1 MRVDHAQHFPRAF
14 GKSAGRKKGGEMRT
28 VRKLVYVFLPIAL
41 LAPVALF
48 AQATVSGR
56 VLGASGEPL
65 PSASVFIQG
74 YGIGATTDADGSYSF
89 QVPSARAQGQTVTLT
104 VRRIGYTSQN
114 AQITLTNGSTITQNF
129 TLGLNPFQ
137 LGEVVVTGAG
147 TTSTAEKLGNVRNSV
162 DSSLIR
168 KSNENNV
175 VNALAAKAPNVV
187 VSSQSGEPGASSYI
201 QIRGNRTIQSTG
213 QPLFVVDGVPIDNTT
228 FSTTANTGGT
238 VTTNRAS
245 DINPNDI
252 ESVEILKGSAAAA
265 IYGAAAGQGV
275 VMITTK
281 SGHSGATKYSLQSNY
296 SVDHV
301 THEVPLQ
308 TTFGQGSG
316 GNAPTCAARG
326 CRLASTSWGPTLA
339 AGTTV
344 YDHFGELFR
353 NGTTADNTL
362 TASGGN
368 DRTLFYISGTT
379 TNQRGIIKGPS
390 NEYDRTSVRL
400 KASHRITD
408 RFNVGGSVSYV
419 DTRGKFI
426 QKGSN
431 ISGLLLGALR
441 TPPEF
446 NNNNWLDTISA
457 SPLLAL
463 HRSYRYPRPTA
474 TSESNPVGRG
484 YDNPF
489 FVLNR
494 DVADGAV
501 GRTFGNLNAEY
512 SPNDWFTLRETLGAD
527 YFADERLEALPLTS
541 STFPQGQVNR
551 LDLINL
557 IIDHNL
563 IATATKTFTPNLG
576 GSLTLGNN
584 LQSRHYKQLSD
595 QGSVLI
601 APSPFQ
607 LNNTIPANLQNTEF
621 ESLIHTQSYFAQATL
636 DLFNQLYLTGG
647 VRNDGSSTFGASQ
660 KRHWFPKAS
669 AAWTFTNV
677 TGDFRGAFPTGKLR
691 IAYGQTGQIPPVYST
706 IGGLTT
712 GSFVDGWVSDGLS
725 TSQNG
730 LGGLTTSTLKA
741 QPNLGPEIS
750 KELEGGIDLALWRNY
765 ADIGI
770 TLYNSKTDGVILLTP
785 LAPST
790 GFTQQASNAARI
802 RNTGTEL
809 TLNLR
814 PIQNP
819 VFGWDIGLQWGKN
832 NNKVL
837 DLAGSEYI
845 DVAAGSFEGASGAAW
860 KGSRVGVL
868 RGFDFARCGLGLVID
883 AVDIDAGCGAG
894 AKKGALYIDASGF
907 PIVDPT
913 NRIISDPQPKWT
925 GSVRSAIQLWKN
937 LTFSGLLDIRRG
949 GQIWNGTK
957 GALYFFGKAKDTE
970 LRNATVTFGTNYM
983 PAHPGASGAVAG
995 PGAGTAVLLNQGWY
1009 QGDGGGFGQ
1018 VSAQFIEDGGFAK
1031 LRELSLSYNLKTA
1044 WLNRSFGFESVDLR
1058 VAGRNLHTWTKYTG
1072 IDPET
1077 NLAGAEVLVRG
1088 IDYFNNPQTRS
1099 VVFSIGLNR

>member
-1 MRVDHAQHFPRAF
+1 
-14 GKSAGRKKGGEMRT
+14 MRT
-28 VRKLVYVFLPIAL
+28 VRKLIYAL
-41 LAPVALF
+41 LPSLLLVPAALW
-48 AQATVSGR
+48 AQGATVSGR
-56 VLGASGEPL
+56 VVGSGGEPL
-65 PSASVFIQG
+65 PSVSVFIQG
-74 YGIGATTDADGSYSF
+74 LGVGSTTDSDGRYSF
-89 QVPSARAQGQTVTLT
+89 SIPSARVQGQAVTLT
-104 VRRIGYTSQN
+104 ARRIGYTSQN
-114 AQITLTNGSTITQNF
+114 APITLTAGNITRDF
-129 TLGLNPFQ
+129 ALGPNPFQ

-147 TTSTAEKLGNVRNSV
+147 TTTTVEKLGNVRNTV
-162 DSSLIR
+162 DSTLIR
-168 KSNENNV
+168 KSNEVNV

-187 VSSQSGEPGASSYI
+187 VSAQSGEPGASSYI

-213 QPLFVVDGVPIDNTT
+213 QPLFVVDGVPVDNTT
-228 FSTTANTGGT
+228 YSTTANTGGT
-238 VTTNRAS
+238 VTTNRAA
-245 DINPNDI
+245 DVNPNDI
-252 ESVEILKGSAAAA
+252 ESIEILKGSAAAA

-281 SGHSGATKYSLQSNY
+281 SGQSGATRYSLQSNF
-296 SVDHV
+296 STDHV
-301 THEVPLQ
+301 THAVPLQ

-316 GNAPTCAARG
+316 GNPVTCAARG
-326 CRLASTSWGPTLA
+326 CRLGSTSWGPRLA
-339 AGTTV
+339 AGTPIF
-344 YDHFGELFR
+344 DHFGELFR
-353 NGTTADNTL
+353 TGKAWDNTL

-368 DRTLFYISGTT
+368 DRTLFYISGTRT
-379 TNQRGIIKGPS
+379 SQEGIITGPS

-400 KASHRITD
+400 KASHRLTD

-419 DTRGKFI
+419 DSRGKFI

-446 NNNNWLDTISA
+446 DNRNWLDTITVGGA
-457 SPLLAL
+457 AL

-501 GRTFGNLNAEY
+501 GRTFGNLNADY
-512 SPNDWFTLRETLGAD
+512 SPNDWFTIRETLGAD
-527 YFADERLEALPLTS
+527 YYADERLEALALTS

-551 LDLINL
+551 LDLVNL

-563 IATATKTFTPNLG
+563 VATATKTFSPNFG

-584 LQSRHYKQLSD
+584 LNSKHYKQLFG

-601 APSPFQ
+601 APTPYQ
-607 LNNTIPANLQNTEF
+607 LDNTIPANLQSDEF
-621 ESLIHTQSYFAQATL
+621 ESLIHTQSYFGQATL
-636 DLFNQLYLTGG
+636 DLFNQLFLTAGI
-647 VRNDGSSTFGASQ
+647 RNDGSSTFGESQ

-669 AAWTFTNV
+669 AAWTFTNML
-677 TGDFRGAFPTGKLR
+677 GDVRGLIPTGKLR
-691 IAYGQTGQIPPVYST
+691 IAYGETGQIPPVYST
-706 IGGLTT
+706 IGGLVT
-712 GSFVDGWVSDGLS
+712 GAFVDGWVSDGLS
-725 TSQNG
+725 TSQAG
-730 LGGLTTSTLKA
+730 LGGLSTSTLRA

-750 KELEGGIDLALWRNY
+750 KELEGGIDIALWRNY
-765 ADIGI
+765 ADLGL
-770 TLYNSKTDGVILLTP
+770 TFYNSKTEGVILLTP

-802 RNTGTEL
+802 RNSGTEI

-814 PIQNP
+814 PIQSP
-819 VFGWDIGLQWGKN
+819 VFGWDIGLQWGRN

-837 DLAGSEYI
+837 DLAGSDYI

-868 RGFDFARCGLGLVID
+868 RGFDFARCGRGLVID
-883 AVDIDAGCGAG
+883 GVDIDASCGPG
-894 AKKGALYIDASGF
+894 YTPGALYIAAGGF

-925 GSVRSAIQLWKN
+925 GSVRSSIQLWKN

-970 LRNATVTFGTNYM
+970 FRDVTATFGTNYM

-995 PGAGTAVLLNQGWY
+995 PGKGTPVSIDQDWY
-1009 QGDGGGFGQ
+1009 QADGGGFGQ
-1018 VSAQFIEDGGFAK
+1018 VSAQFIEDAGFAK
-1031 LRELSLSYNLKTA
+1031 LRELSLSYNLKA
-1044 WLNRSFGFESVDLR
+1044 PWINRAFGFESVDLR
-1058 VAGRNLHTWTKYTG
+1058 IAGRNLKTWTQYTG

>member
-1 MRVDHAQHFPRAF
+1 
-14 GKSAGRKKGGEMRT
+14 MRT
-28 VRKLVYVFLPIAL
+28 VRKFAYAFLSTILLVPAV
-41 LAPVALF
+41 LF
-48 AQATVSGR
+48 AQGAVISGR
-56 VLGASGEPL
+56 VVGASGEPL

-74 YGIGATTDADGSYSF
+74 YGVGSTTDADGRYTI
-89 QVPSARAQGQTVTLT
+89 QVPSARVQGQTVTLT
-104 VRRIGYTSQN
+104 ARRIGYTSQN
-114 AQITLTNGSTITQNF
+114 ASVPLTAGNISRDFN
-129 TLGLNPFQ
+129 LALNPFQ

-147 TTSTAEKLGNVRNSV
+147 TTTTVEKLGNVRNTV
-162 DSSLIR
+162 DSMLIR
-168 KSNENNV
+168 KSNETNV

-187 VSSQSGEPGASSYI
+187 VSSQSGDPGSSSYI

-213 QPLFVVDGVPIDNTT
+213 QPLFVVDGVVIDNTT
-228 FSTTANTGGT
+228 LATTSGLSGT
-238 VTTNRAS
+238 VATNRAS

-281 SGHSGATKYSLQSNY
+281 SGHSGATKYSFTGNY
-296 SVDHV
+296 STDHV
-301 THEVPLQ
+301 THPVPLQ
-308 TTFGQGSG
+308 TTYGQGSKG
-316 GNAPTCAARG
+316 VGVTCLARG
-326 CRLASTSWGPTLA
+326 CKLGSRSWGPQLA
-339 AGTTV
+339 AGTPV

-353 NGTTADNTL
+353 NGFTADNTL

-368 DRTLFYISGTT
+368 DRTLFYVSGTR
-379 TNQRGIIKGPS
+379 TNQTGIFKGPS
-390 NEYDRTSVRL
+390 SFYDKTSFRL
-400 KASHRITD
+400 KASHRLTD

-419 DTRGKFI
+419 DDRGAFI

-431 ISGLLLGALR
+431 TSGLLLGALR

-446 NNNNWLDTISA
+446 NNQNWLDTVTSDFI
-457 SPLLAL
+457 L
-463 HRSYRYPRPTA
+463 HRSYRYPRPTI
-474 TSESNPVGRG
+474 TSESDPKSRG

-494 DVADGAV
+494 DVATGQV
-501 GRTFGNLNAEY
+501 GRTFGNVNADY
-512 SPNDWFTLRETLGAD
+512 SPNDWFTIRETLGAD
-527 YFADERLEALPLTS
+527 YYGDERLEALPLTS
-541 STFPQGQVNR
+541 STFPQGRVSR
-551 LDLINL
+551 LDLVNL

-563 IATATKTFTPNLG
+563 VATATRTFSPNLG

-584 LQSRHYKQLSD
+584 IQSRHYKQLFE

-607 LNNTIPANLQNTEF
+607 LDNTIPANTSSDEF
-621 ESLIHTQSYFAQATL
+621 ESLIHTQAYFGQATL
-636 DLFNQLYLTGG
+636 DLFNQLFLTGG
-647 VRNDGSSTFGASQ
+647 IRNDGSSTFGASQ

-669 AAWTFTNV
+669 AAWNFTQA
-677 TGDFRGAFPTGKLR
+677 TGDVHGMIPTGKLR
-691 IAYGQTGQIPPVYST
+691 LAYGQTGQIPPVYST

-712 GSFVDGWVSDGLS
+712 GAFIDGWVGDGLS

-730 LGGLTTSTLKA
+730 LGGLTTSSTKA

-750 KELEGGIDLALWRNY
+750 KELEGGVDLAFFRNY
-765 ADIGI
+765 ADLGI
-770 TLYNSKTDGVILLTP
+770 TVYNSKTEGVILLTP

-790 GFTQQASNAARI
+790 GYTQQASNAARI
-802 RNTGTEL
+802 QNKGTEI

-814 PIQNP
+814 PITNQTLA
-819 VFGWDIGLQWGKN
+819 WDIGLQYGKN

-837 DLAGSEYI
+837 DLAGSDYI
-845 DVAAGSFEGASGAAW
+845 DVSNGSFENATGSAW

-868 RGFDFARCGLGLVID
+868 RGFDFARCGRGLLID
-883 AVDIDAGCGAG
+883 GVDIDAGCGAG
-894 AKKGALYIDASGF
+894 AANGALYIGAGGF
-907 PIVDPT
+907 PVADPT
-913 NRIISDPQPKWT
+913 SRIISDPQPNWT
-925 GSVRSAIQLWKN
+925 GSLRSSVQLWRN

-957 GALYFFGKAKDTE
+957 GALYTFGKAAETAN
-970 LRNATVTFGTNYM
+970 RNTTVTFGKDYM
-983 PAHPGASGAVAG
+983 PAHPGASGVVAG
-995 PGAGTAVLLNQGWY
+995 PGANKPVLLGESWY
-1009 QGDGGGFGQ
+1009 TADGGGFG
-1018 VSAQFIEDGGFAK
+1018 VVAAQFIEDGSFAK
-1031 LRELSLSYNLKTA
+1031 LRELSMSYNLKTD

-1058 VAGRNLHTWTKYTG
+1058 IAGRNLHTWTKYDG

>member
-1 MRVDHAQHFPRAF
+1 
-14 GKSAGRKKGGEMRT
+14 MRT
-28 VRKLVYVFLPIAL
+28 VRKLVYAL
-41 LAPVALF
+41 LPTLLLVPAALR
-48 AQATVSGR
+48 AQGAVVSGR

-65 PSASVFIQG
+65 PAATVYIQG
-74 YGIGATTDADGSYSF
+74 YGTGATTDADGRYSF
-89 QVPSARAQGQTVTLT
+89 PVPSARVQGQTATLT
-104 VRRIGYTSQN
+104 ARRIGYTSQN
-114 AQITLTNGSTITQNF
+114 AQITLRTGNIARDF
-129 TLGLNPFQ
+129 TLALNPFQ

-147 TTSTAEKLGNVRNSV
+147 TTSSVEKLGNVRNSV
-162 DSSLIR
+162 DSTLIR
-168 KSNENNV
+168 KSNETNI

-213 QPLFVVDGVPIDNTT
+213 QPLFVVDGVPVDNTT
-228 FSTTANTGGT
+228 YSTTANTGGT
-238 VTTNRAS
+238 VAPNRAA
-245 DINPNDI
+245 DVNPNDI

-281 SGHSGATKYSLQSNY
+281 SGHAGATKYSLQSNY

-301 THEVPLQ
+301 THAVPLQ
-308 TTFGQGSG
+308 TTYGQGFG
-316 GNAPTCAARG
+316 EVGVTCLARG
-326 CRLASTSWGPTLA
+326 CRLRSTSWGPKLA
-339 AGTTV
+339 AGTPI

-368 DRTLFYISGTT
+368 DRTLFYISGTRT
-379 TNQRGIIKGPS
+379 SQRGIIEGPS
-390 NEYDRTSVRL
+390 NHYDRTSVRL

-419 DTRGKFI
+419 DSRGAFI

-446 NNNNWLDTISA
+446 NNKNWLDTITA
-457 SPLLAL
+457 GGAAL

-494 DVADGAV
+494 DVANGAV
-501 GRTFGNLNAEY
+501 GRTFGNLNADY
-512 SPNDWFTLRETLGAD
+512 SPNDWFTIRETLGAD
-527 YFADERLEALPLTS
+527 YYADERLEALPLTS

-557 IIDHNL
+557 IVDHNL
-563 IATATKTFTPNLG
+563 IATATRTFSPNLG

-584 LQSRHYKQLSD
+584 LQSRHYKQLFD

-601 APSPFQ
+601 APTPYQ
-607 LNNTIPANLQNTEF
+607 LDNTIPANLQSDEF
-621 ESLIHTQSYFAQATL
+621 ESLVHTQSYFGQATL
-636 DLFNQLYLTGG
+636 DLFSQLFLTAGM
-647 VRNDGSSTFGASQ
+647 RNDGSSTFGASQ

-669 AAWTFTNV
+669 AAWNFTQV
-677 TGDFRGAFPTGKLR
+677 TGDVRGLFPTGKLR
-691 IAYGQTGQIPPVYST
+691 LAYGETGQIPPVYST
-706 IGGLTT
+706 IGGLVT
-712 GSFVDGWVSDGLS
+712 GAFIDGWVSDGLS

-730 LGGLTTSTLKA
+730 IGGLTTSSLKP

-750 KELEGGIDLALWRNY
+750 KELEGGIDLALWRNI
-765 ADIGI
+765 ADLGI
-770 TLYNSKTDGVILLTP
+770 TLYNSKTEGVILLTP

-802 RNTGTEL
+802 RNTGTEI

-819 VFGWDIGLQWGKN
+819 VFGWDVGLQWGKN

-845 DVAAGSFEGASGAAW
+845 DVANGSFEGASGAAW

-868 RGFDFARCGLGLVID
+868 RGFDFARCGRGLVID
-883 AVDIDAGCGAG
+883 GVDIDASCGAG
-894 AKKGALYIDASGF
+894 AATGALYLDASGF
-907 PIVDPT
+907 PLTDPT

-925 GSVRSAIQLWKN
+925 GSVRSSIQLWKN
-937 LTFSGLLDIRRG
+937 LTFSGLVDIRRG

-957 GALYFFGKAKDTE
+957 GALTYFGKAKVTE
-970 LRNATVTFGTNYM
+970 NRYTTVTFGKDYM
-983 PAHPGASGAVAG
+983 PARPGASGVVAG
-995 PGAGTAVLLNQGWY
+995 PGKDVPVFLDEGWY
-1009 QGDGGGFGQ
+1009 TDLGSGFGQ
-1018 VSAQFIEDGGFAK
+1018 VSAQFIEDGSFAK
-1031 LRELSLSYNLKTA
+1031 LRELSLSYNLRTA
-1044 WLNRSFGFESVDLR
+1044 WLNRGLGFESVDLR

>member
-1 MRVDHAQHFPRAF
+1 
-14 GKSAGRKKGGEMRT
+14 MRT
-28 VRKLVYVFLPIAL
+28 VRKLGYALLPTLFVIPAAL
-41 LAPVALF
+41 LAQGAVL
-48 AQATVSGR
+48 SGR
-56 VLGASGEPL
+56 VVGQAGEPL
-65 PSASVFIQG
+65 ASATVFIQG
-74 YGIGATTDADGSYSF
+74 MGAGATTDADGRYSF
-89 QVPSARAQGQTVTLT
+89 PVPSGRVQGQTVTVT
-104 VRRIGYTSQN
+104 ARRIGYTSQS
-114 AQITLTNGSTITQNF
+114 AAITLTAGNISHDF
-129 TLGLNPFQ
+129 TLTLNPFQ

-147 TTSTAEKLGNVRNSV
+147 TTSSAEKLGNVRNSV
-162 DSSLIR
+162 DSTLIR
-168 KSNENNV
+168 KSNETNV
-175 VNALAAKAPNVV
+175 VNALAAKAPNVI

-213 QPLFVVDGVPIDNTT
+213 QPLFVVDGVPVDNTT

-238 VTTNRAS
+238 VTANRAS

-281 SGHSGATKYSLQSNY
+281 SGHSGATKYSLTSNY

-301 THEVPLQ
+301 SHPVPLQ
-308 TTFGQGSG
+308 TDYGQGSG
-316 GNAPTCAARG
+316 GNPVNCAARG
-326 CRLASTSWGPTLA
+326 CRLGSTSWGPKLA
-339 AGTTV
+339 AGTPI

-353 NGTTADNTL
+353 NGFTADNTL

-368 DRTLFYISGTT
+368 DRTLFYISGTR
-379 TNQRGIIKGPS
+379 TNQSGIIKGPS
-390 NEYDRTSVRL
+390 DFYDRTSVRL
-400 KASHRITD
+400 KASHRLTE

-419 DTRGKFI
+419 DDRGEFI

-446 NNNNWLDTISA
+446 NNKNWLDTLSTG
-457 SPLLAL
+457 PLLAL

-474 TSESNPVGRG
+474 TSESNPVSRG

-494 DVADGAV
+494 DVANGAV
-501 GRTFGNLNAEY
+501 GRTFGNLNADY
-512 SPNDWFTLRETLGAD
+512 SPSDWFTVREVLGTD
-527 YFADERLEALPLTS
+527 YYADERLEALPLTS
-541 STFPQGQVNR
+541 SSFAQGQVNR
-551 LDLINL
+551 LNLINL

-563 IATATKTFTPNLG
+563 TATASRTFNPNLG
-576 GSLTLGNN
+576 GSFTLGNN
-584 LQSRHYKQLSD
+584 LQSRHYKQLFA

-601 APSPFQ
+601 APQPYQ
-607 LNNTIPANLQNTEF
+607 LDNTIPANLQTDEF
-621 ESLIHTQSYFAQATL
+621 ESLIHTQSYFGQATL
-636 DLFNQLYLTGG
+636 DLFNQLFLTGG
-647 VRNDGSSTFGASQ
+647 LRNDGSSTFGASQ

-669 AAWTFTNV
+669 AAWTFSNLI
-677 TGDFRGAFPTGKLR
+677 GDTRGMIPVGKLR

-712 GSFVDGWVSDGLS
+712 GAFVDGWVSDGLS
-725 TSQNG
+725 TSQSG
-730 LGGLTTSTLKA
+730 IGGLTTSTLKA

-750 KELEGGIDLALWRNY
+750 KELEGGADLALWRNY

-770 TLYNSKTDGVILLTP
+770 TFYNSKTEGVILLTP
-785 LAPST
+785 LPPST

-814 PIQNP
+814 PVQNP
-819 VFGWDIGLQWGKN
+819 SFGWDVGLQWGKN

-845 DVAAGSFEGASGAAW
+845 DVAGGSFTGASGAAW

-868 RGFDFARCGLGLVID
+868 RGQDFARCGRGLVID
-883 AVDIDAGCGAG
+883 GVDIDAGCGAS
-894 AKKGALYIDASGF
+894 AAKGALYIGVDGF
-907 PIVDPT
+907 PVVDPT
-913 NRIISDPQPKWT
+913 QRIISDPQPKWT
-925 GSVRSAIQLWKN
+925 GSVRSSIQLWRN

-957 GALYFFGKAKDTE
+957 GALYFFGKAKDTDF
-970 LRNATVTFGTNYM
+970 RNVTATFGTNYM
-983 PAHPGASGAVAG
+983 PAHPGASGVVAG
-995 PGAGTAVLLNQGWY
+995 PGAGTPVVIDQGWY
-1009 QGDGGGFGQ
+1009 QGDGGGFGE
-1018 VSAQFIEDGGFAK
+1018 VSAQFIEDASFAK
-1031 LRELSLSYNLKTA
+1031 LRELSLSYNWKTPF
-1044 WLNRSFGFESVDLR
+1044 LNRSFGFESVDLR

>member
-1 MRVDHAQHFPRAF
+1 
-14 GKSAGRKKGGEMRT
+14 MRT
-28 VRKLVYVFLPIAL
+28 VRKFVSAILPTILLVPAV
-41 LAPVALF
+41 LF
-48 AQATVSGR
+48 AQGAVISGR
-56 VLGASGEPL
+56 VVGASGEPL

-74 YGIGATTDADGSYSF
+74 YGVGSTTDADGRYTI
-89 QVPSARAQGQTVTLT
+89 QVPSARVNGQTVTLT
-104 VRRIGYTSQN
+104 ARRIGYTGQN
-114 AQITLTNGSTITQNF
+114 AQVLLTAGNITRDFNLA
-129 TLGLNPFQ
+129 LNPFQ

-147 TTSTAEKLGNVRNSV
+147 TTSSAEKLGNVRNSV
-162 DSSLIR
+162 DSTLIR
-168 KSNENNV
+168 KSNETNI

-213 QPLFVVDGVPIDNTT
+213 QPLFVVDGVPIDNDTY
-228 FSTTANTGGT
+228 STTANTGGT
-238 VTTNRAS
+238 VTTNRSS
-245 DINPNDI
+245 DVNPNDI

-265 IYGAAAGQGV
+265 IYGSAAGQGV

-281 SGHSGATKYSLQSNY
+281 SGHAGATRYSFQGNY
-296 SVDHV
+296 STDKV
-301 THEVPLQ
+301 THAVPLQ
-308 TTFGQGSG
+308 TTYGQGFG
-316 GNAPTCAARG
+316 GAGVTCVARG
-326 CRLASTSWGPTLA
+326 CRVGSTSWGPKLA
-339 AGTTV
+339 AGTPI

-353 NGTTADNTL
+353 TGLTADNTL

-368 DRTLFYISGTT
+368 DRTLFYVSGTR
-379 TNQRGIIKGPS
+379 TNQRGIVKGPS
-390 NEYDRTSVRL
+390 SFYDRTSVRL
-400 KASHRITD
+400 KASHRLTD

-419 DTRGKFI
+419 DDRGAFI

-431 ISGLLLGALR
+431 LSGLLLGALR

-446 NNNNWLDTISA
+446 NNQNWLDTVVTGGA
-457 SPLLAL
+457 AL

-494 DVADGAV
+494 DVATGAV
-501 GRTFGNLNAEY
+501 GRTFGNINADY
-512 SPNDWFTLRETLGAD
+512 SPNDWFTIRETLGSD
-527 YFADERLEALPLTS
+527 YYADERLEALPLTS
-541 STFPQGQVNR
+541 SGFPKGRVNR
-551 LDLINL
+551 LDLVNL

-563 IATATKTFTPNLG
+563 VATATKTFSPNLG

-584 LQSRHYKQLSD
+584 LNSKHYKRLAE

-601 APSPFQ
+601 APAPFQ
-607 LNNTIPANLQNTEF
+607 LNNTIPANTTSNEF
-621 ESLIHTQSYFAQATL
+621 ESLIHTQAYFGQATL
-636 DLFNQLYLTGG
+636 DVFNQVFLTAGL
-647 VRNDGSSTFGASQ
+647 RNDGSSTFGASQ

-669 AAWTFTNV
+669 FAWNFTQA
-677 TGDFRGAFPTGKLR
+677 TGDFRGMFPTGKLR
-691 IAYGQTGQIPPVYST
+691 LAYGQTGQIPPVYST

-712 GSFVDGWVSDGLS
+712 GAFVDGWVGDGLS

-730 LGGLTTSTLKA
+730 LGGLTTNTIKP

-750 KELEGGIDLALWRNY
+750 KELEGGIDLAFFRNY
-765 ADIGI
+765 ADLGL
-770 TLYNSKTDGVILLTP
+770 TFYNSKTEGVILLTP

-802 RNTGTEL
+802 QNTGTEI

-814 PIQNP
+814 PITNP
-819 VFGWDIGLQWGKN
+819 LVAWDIGLQFGKN

-837 DLAGSEYI
+837 DLAGSDYI
-845 DVAAGSFEGASGAAW
+845 DVGSGSFEGASGAAW

-868 RGFDFARCGLGLVID
+868 RGFDFARCGRGLVID
-883 AVDIDAGCGAG
+883 GVNIDQACGAG
-894 AKKGALYIDASGF
+894 AAKGALYLGTDGF
-907 PIVDPT
+907 PITDPT

-925 GSVRSAIQLWKN
+925 GSLRSSIQLWRN
-937 LTFSGLLDIRRG
+937 LTFSGLLDVRRG

-957 GALYFFGKAKDTE
+957 GALTFFGKSKVTE
-970 LRNATVTFGTNYM
+970 NRYTTVTFGKDYM
-983 PAHPGASGAVAG
+983 PAHPGASGVVAG
-995 PGAGTAVLLNQGWY
+995 PGANVPVLLDEGWY
-1009 QGDGGGFGQ
+1009 TDLGSGFGQ
-1018 VSAQFIEDGGFAK
+1018 VSAQFIEDGSYAK
-1031 LRELSLSYNLKTA
+1031 LRELSLSYNLKTD
-1044 WLNRSFGFESVDLR
+1044 WLAKGLGFESVDLR

-1099 VVFSIGLNR
+1099 LVFSIGLNR

>member
-1 MRVDHAQHFPRAF
+1 
-14 GKSAGRKKGGEMRT
+14 MRT
-28 VRKLVYVFLPIAL
+28 VRKFLYAFLPTIL
-41 LAPVALF
+41 LAPAVLF
-48 AQATVSGR
+48 AQGATISGR
-56 VLGASGEPL
+56 VVGPAGEPL
-65 PSASVFIQG
+65 PSVSVYIQG
-74 YGIGATTDADGSYSF
+74 YGAGSTTDADGRYSF
-89 QVPSARAQGQTVTLT
+89 SVPSARLQGQAVTLT
-104 VRRIGYTSQN
+104 ARRIGYTSQSV
-114 AQITLTNGSTITQNF
+114 QIPLAAGSVTRDF
-129 TLGLNPFQ
+129 SLALNPFQ

-147 TTSTAEKLGNVRNSV
+147 TTTQVEKLGNVRNSV

-168 KSNENNV
+168 KSNETNV

-238 VTTNRAS
+238 VSTNRAS

-281 SGHSGATKYSLQSNY
+281 SGHSGGTKYSYQGNFTQ
-296 SVDHV
+296 DHV
-301 THEVPLQ
+301 THAVPLQ
-308 TTFGQGSG
+308 TTYGQGSG
-316 GNAPTCAARG
+316 GVASVCAARG
-326 CRLASTSWGPTLA
+326 CRLGSGSWGPQLA
-339 AGTTV
+339 AGTPV

-353 NGTTADNTL
+353 DGNTADNTL

-368 DRTLFYISGTT
+368 DRTLFYASATR
-379 TNQRGIIKGPS
+379 TNQLGIIKGPS
-390 NEYDRTSVRL
+390 SFYDKTSVRL
-400 KASHRITD
+400 KASHRLTD

-419 DTRGKFI
+419 DDRGAFI

-446 NNNNWLDTISA
+446 NNEKWLDTVGSVG
-457 SPLLAL
+457 L
-463 HRSYRYPRPTA
+463 HRSYRYPEPTA

-494 DVADGAV
+494 DVATGAV
-501 GRTFGNLNAEY
+501 GRTFGNINADY
-512 SPNDWFTLRETLGAD
+512 SPNDWFTIRETLGSD
-527 YFADERLEALPLTS
+527 YYADERLEALPLTS
-541 STFPQGQVNR
+541 SAFPQGQVNR
-551 LDLINL
+551 LDLVNL

-563 IATATKTFTPNLG
+563 VATATKTFSQNLG

-584 LQSRHYKQLSD
+584 LQSRHYKQLLA

-601 APSPFQ
+601 APTPYQ
-607 LNNTIPANLQNTEF
+607 LDNTIPSNLQTDEF
-621 ESLIHTQSYFAQATL
+621 ESLIHTQAYFGQATL
-636 DLFNQLYLTGG
+636 DLLNQLFLTGG
-647 VRNDGSSTFGASQ
+647 LRNDGSSTFGASQ

-669 AAWTFTNV
+669 AAWNFTQM
-677 TGDFRGAFPTGKLR
+677 TGDVRGMVPTGKLR
-691 IAYGQTGQIPPVYST
+691 LAYGQTGQIPPVYST

-712 GSFVDGWVSDGLS
+712 GSFVDGWLTDGLS

-730 LGGLTTSTLKA
+730 LGGLTTSTIKP

-750 KELEGGIDLALWRNY
+750 KELEGGIDLAFFRNY
-765 ADIGI
+765 ADLGV
-770 TLYNSKTDGVILLTP
+770 TLYNSKTEGVILLTP

-802 RNTGTEL
+802 QNTGTEI

-814 PIQNP
+814 PFTSP
-819 VFGWDIGLQWGKN
+819 TAAWDIGLQWGKN

-837 DLAGSEYI
+837 DLAGNEYI
-845 DVAAGSFEGASGAAW
+845 DVANGSFSGASGAAW

-868 RGFDFARCGLGLVID
+868 RGQDFARCGRGLNING
-883 AVDIDAGCGAG
+883 VDIDQSCGAG
-894 AKKGALYIDASGF
+894 HAGALYLDASGF
-907 PIVDPT
+907 PVVDPT

-925 GSVRSAIQLWKN
+925 GGVRSSIQLFRN

-957 GALYFFGKAKDTE
+957 GALYFFGKSPDE
-970 LRNATVTFGTNYM
+970 NNRGQTVTFGKNYM

-995 PGAGTAVLLNQGWY
+995 PGVNTPVVLDQGWY
-1009 QGDGGGFGQ
+1009 QGDGSGFGE
-1018 VSAQFIEDGGFAK
+1018 VSAQFIEDGSYAK
-1031 LRELSLSYNLKTA
+1031 LRELSVSYNLKTD
-1044 WLNRSFGFESVDLR
+1044 WLNRGFGFESVDLR
-1058 VAGRNLHTWTKYTG
+1058 LAGRNLHTWTKYDG

-1099 VVFSIGLNR
+1099 VIFSIGLNR

>member
-1 MRVDHAQHFPRAF
+1 
-14 GKSAGRKKGGEMRT
+14 MRT
-28 VRKLVYVFLPIAL
+28 VRRSLYAFLPTIL
-41 LAPVALF
+41 LVPTVLF
-48 AQATVSGR
+48 AQGATISGR
-56 VLGASGEPL
+56 VVGPAGEPL
-65 PSASVFIQG
+65 STVSVYIQG
-74 YGIGATTDADGSYSF
+74 YGAGSTTDEDGRYSF
-89 QVPSARAQGQTVTLT
+89 SVPSARLQGQAVTLT
-104 VRRIGYTSQN
+104 ARRIGYTSASTQI
-114 AQITLTNGSTITQNF
+114 ALSPGQITHNF
-129 TLGLNPFQ
+129 TLALNPFQ
-137 LGEVVVTGAG
+137 LGEIVVTGAG
-147 TTSTAEKLGNVRNSV
+147 TATAVEKLGNVRNSV

-168 KSNENNV
+168 KSNETNV

-238 VTTNRAS
+238 VATNRAS

-281 SGHSGATKYSLQSNY
+281 SGHAGGTKYSFQGNY
-296 SVDHV
+296 TRDHV
-301 THEVPLQ
+301 THAVPLQ
-308 TTFGQGSG
+308 TRFGQGSDG
-316 GNAPTCAARG
+316 VAPSCAAPG
-326 CRLASTSWGPTLA
+326 CRLASGSWGPELP
-339 AGTTV
+339 AGTQV

-353 NGTTADNTL
+353 DGSTADNTL

-368 DRTLFYISGTT
+368 DRTLFYVSATR
-379 TNQRGIIKGPS
+379 TNQLGIIKGPS
-390 NEYDRTSVRL
+390 NFYDKTSVRL
-400 KASHRITD
+400 KASHRLTD

-419 DTRGKFI
+419 DDRGAFI

-446 NNNNWLDTISA
+446 NNQNWLDTVGTVG
-457 SPLLAL
+457 L

-474 TSESNPVGRG
+474 TSESNPVSRG

-501 GRTFGNLNAEY
+501 GRTFGNLNADY
-512 SPNDWFTLRETLGAD
+512 SPNDWFTIRETLGSD
-527 YFADERLEALPLTS
+527 YYADERLEALPLTS
-541 STFPQGQVNR
+541 SAFPAGQVNR
-551 LDLINL
+551 LDLVNL

-563 IATATKTFTPNLG
+563 VATATKTFNQNFG

-584 LQSRHYKQLSD
+584 LQSRHYKQLFG

-601 APSPFQ
+601 APTPYQ
-607 LNNTIPANLQNTEF
+607 LDNTIPSNLQTDEF
-621 ESLIHTQSYFAQATL
+621 ESLIHTQAYFGQGTL
-636 DLFNQLYLTGG
+636 DLFNQLFLTGG
-647 VRNDGSSTFGASQ
+647 LRNDGSSTFGASQ

-669 AAWTFTNV
+669 AAWNFTQA
-677 TGDFRGAFPTGKLR
+677 TGDMRGLVPTGKLR
-691 IAYGQTGQIPPVYST
+691 LAYGETGQIPPVYST

-712 GSFVDGWVSDGLS
+712 GAFVDGWITDGLS

-730 LGGLTTSTLKA
+730 IGGLTTSTIKP

-750 KELEGGIDLALWRNY
+750 KELEGGIDLAFFRNY
-765 ADIGI
+765 ADLGI
-770 TLYNSKTDGVILLTP
+770 TLYNSKTEGVILLTP

-802 RNTGTEL
+802 RNTGTEI

-814 PIQNP
+814 PITSSRAA
-819 VFGWDIGLQWGKN
+819 WDIGLQWGKN

-837 DLAGSEYI
+837 DLAGNDYI
-845 DVAAGSFEGASGAAW
+845 DVANGSFTGASGAAW

-868 RGFDFARCGLGLVID
+868 RGQDFVRCGRGLNIGG
-883 AVDIDAGCGAG
+883 VDIDQSCGAG
-894 AKKGALYIDASGF
+894 HDGALYLDATGF
-907 PIVDPT
+907 PVVDPT

-925 GSVRSAIQLWKN
+925 GGVRSSLQLFRN

-957 GALYFFGKAKDTE
+957 GALYFFGKSPDE
-970 LRNATVTFGTNYM
+970 NNRGQTVTFGKDYM

-995 PGAGTAVLLNQGWY
+995 PGVNTPVVLDQGWY
-1009 QGDGGGFGQ
+1009 QGDGSGFGE
-1018 VSAQFIEDGGFAK
+1018 VSAQFIEDGSYAK
-1031 LRELSLSYNLKTA
+1031 LRELSVSYNLKTA
-1044 WLNRSFGFESVDLR
+1044 WLSRSFGFESVDLR
-1058 VAGRNLHTWTKYTG
+1058 VAGRNLHTWTKYDG

>member
-1 MRVDHAQHFPRAF
+1 
-14 GKSAGRKKGGEMRT
+14 MRT
-28 VRKLVYVFLPIAL
+28 VRKFVPAFLPAIL
-41 LAPVALF
+41 LVPTLLF
-48 AQATVSGR
+48 AQGAVISGR
-56 VLGASGEPL
+56 VVGASGEPL
-65 PSASVFIQG
+65 QSASVFIQG
-74 YGIGATTDADGSYSF
+74 YGIGSTTDADGRYTL
-89 QVPSARAQGQTVTLT
+89 QVPSARVQGQSVTLT
-104 VRRIGYTSQN
+104 ARRIGYTSQN
-114 AQITLTNGSTITQNF
+114 AAVPLSAGNISRDFNLA
-129 TLGLNPFQ
+129 LNPFQ

-147 TTSTAEKLGNVRNSV
+147 TTTTVEKLGNVRNTV

-168 KSNENNV
+168 RSNENNV
-175 VNALAAKAPNVV
+175 VNALAGKAPNVV

-238 VTTNRAS
+238 VTSNRAS
-245 DINPNDI
+245 DVNPNDI

-281 SGHSGATKYSLQSNY
+281 SGHSGATRYSLAGNY
-296 SVDHV
+296 SMDHV
-301 THEVPLQ
+301 THAVPLQ
-308 TTFGQGSG
+308 TTFGQGSDG
-316 GNAPTCAARG
+316 VGVACAAPG
-326 CRLASTSWGPTLA
+326 CRLGSGSWGPALA
-339 AGTTV
+339 AGTKV
-344 YDHFGELFR
+344 FDHFGELFR
-353 NGTTADNTL
+353 DGSTADNTL

-368 DRTLFYISGTT
+368 DRTLFYVSGSR
-379 TNQRGIIKGPS
+379 TNTVGIVKGPS
-390 NEYDRTSVRL
+390 SFYDKTSVRL
-400 KASHRITD
+400 KASHRLTD
-408 RFNVGGSVSYV
+408 RFNIGGSVSYV
-419 DTRGKFI
+419 DDRGAFI

-446 NNNNWLDTISA
+446 NNQNWLDTLSGGV
-457 SPLLAL
+457 AL
-463 HRSYRYPRPTA
+463 HRSYRYPSPTA
-474 TSESNPVGRG
+474 TSESSPVGRG

-494 DVADGAV
+494 DVATGAV
-501 GRTFGNLNAEY
+501 GRTFGNINADY
-512 SPNDWFTLRETLGAD
+512 SPNDWFTIRETLGTD
-527 YFADERLEALPLTS
+527 YYADERLEALPLTS

-551 LDLINL
+551 LDLVNL

-563 IATATKTFTPNLG
+563 VATASRTFNPNLG
-576 GSLTLGNN
+576 ASLTLGNN
-584 LQSRHYKQLSD
+584 LQSRHYKQLLA

-601 APSPFQ
+601 APTPFQ
-607 LNNTIPANLQNTEF
+607 LDNTIPSNLQTDEF
-621 ESLIHTQSYFAQATL
+621 ESLIHTQAYFAQGTL
-636 DLFNQLYLTGG
+636 DLLNQLYLTAG

-669 AAWTFTNV
+669 MAWNFTQA
-677 TGDFRGAFPTGKLR
+677 TGDIRGMIPTGKLR
-691 IAYGQTGQIPPVYST
+691 LAYGQTGQIPPVYST
-706 IGGLTT
+706 IGGLVT
-712 GSFVDGWVSDGLS
+712 GSFVDGWVTDGLS

-730 LGGLTTSTLKA
+730 LGGLTTSTIKP

-750 KELEGGIDLALWRNY
+750 KELEGGLDLAFFRNY
-765 ADIGI
+765 ADVGI
-770 TLYNSKTDGVILLTP
+770 TLYNSKTEGVILLTP

-802 RNTGTEL
+802 QNTGTEI

-814 PIQNP
+814 PITTQL
-819 VFGWDIGLQWGKN
+819 VAWDIGLQYGKN

-837 DLAGSEYI
+837 DLAGSDFI
-845 DVAAGSFEGASGAAW
+845 DVANGSFSGASGAAW

-868 RGFDFARCGLGLVID
+868 RGQDFARCGRGLNIGG
-883 AVDIDAGCGAG
+883 VDIDQSCGAG
-894 AKKGALYIDASGF
+894 AAKGALYLDASGF

-925 GSVRSAIQLWKN
+925 GSLRSSVQLWKN
-937 LTFSGLLDIRRG
+937 LTFSGLLDVRHG

-957 GALYFFGKAKDTE
+957 GALYFFGKSPDE
-970 LRNATVTFGTNYM
+970 NNRNTTVTFGKDYM

-995 PGAGTAVLLNQGWY
+995 PGAQANSGNGTPVVIDQGWY
-1009 QGDGGGFGQ
+1009 QGDGSGFGE
-1018 VSAQFIEDGGFAK
+1018 VSAQFVEDGGYAK
-1031 LRELSLSYNLKTA
+1031 LRELSMSYNLKTD
-1044 WLNRSFGFESVDLR
+1044 WLNRGFGFESVDLR
-1058 VAGRNLHTWTKYTG
+1058 IAGRNLHTWTKYDG

>member
-1 MRVDHAQHFPRAF
+1 
-14 GKSAGRKKGGEMRT
+14 MRT
-28 VRKLVYVFLPIAL
+28 VRKFVFVLLPMLLLVPAAL
-41 LAPVALF
+41 LAQGAV
-48 AQATVSGR
+48 VSGR
-56 VLGASGEPL
+56 VVGPSGEPI
-65 PSASVFIQG
+65 PNASVFLQG
-74 YGIGATTDADGSYSF
+74 LGTGATTDADGRFSF
-89 QVPSARAQGQTVTLT
+89 GVPSARVQGQTATLT
-104 VRRIGYTSQN
+104 ARRIGYTSQN
-114 AQITLTNGSTITQNF
+114 APITLASGSITHDF
-129 TLGLNPFQ
+129 SLGLNPFQ

-147 TTSTAEKLGNVRNSV
+147 TTTTAEKLGNVRNTV

-168 KSNENNV
+168 RSNETNV

-187 VSSQSGEPGASSYI
+187 VSAQSGEPGASSYI

-213 QPLFVVDGVPIDNTT
+213 QPLFVVDGVPVDNTT
-228 FSTTANTGGT
+228 YSTTANTGGT
-238 VTTNRAS
+238 VAPNRAS

-275 VMITTK
+275 VMVTTK
-281 SGHSGATKYSLQSNY
+281 SGHSGQTKYSLQGNY
-296 SVDHV
+296 STDHV
-301 THEVPLQ
+301 THSVPLQ
-308 TTFGQGSG
+308 TTYGQGSG
-316 GNAPTCAARG
+316 GAFGPCAARG
-326 CRLASTSWGPTLA
+326 CRLSSTSYGPKLA
-339 AGTTV
+339 AGTPV
-344 YDHFGELFR
+344 FDHFGELFR
-353 NGTTADNTL
+353 NGFTADNTL

-368 DRTLFYISGTT
+368 DRTLFYVSGTRT
-379 TNQRGIIKGPS
+379 SQKGIITGPN

-400 KASHRITD
+400 KASHRLTD

-419 DTRGKFI
+419 DSRGKFI

-446 NNNNWLDTISA
+446 DNRNYLDTLTA
-457 SPLLAL
+457 GGAAL

-474 TSESNPVGRG
+474 TSESNPVTRG

-501 GRTFGNLNAEY
+501 GRTFGNLNADY
-512 SPNDWFTLRETLGAD
+512 SPNDWFTVRETLGAD
-527 YFADERLEALPLTS
+527 YYADERLEALPLTS
-541 STFPQGQVNR
+541 SSFPQGRVNR
-551 LDLINL
+551 LNLVNL

-563 IATATKTFTPNLG
+563 IATATKTFSPNLG

-584 LQSRHYKQLSD
+584 LNSKHYRQLAD

-601 APSPFQ
+601 APVPYQ
-607 LNNTIPANLQNTEF
+607 LNNTIPANLQSTEF
-621 ESLIHTQSYFAQATL
+621 ESLIHTQSYFGQATL
-636 DLFNQLYLTGG
+636 DLASQLFLTAG

-669 AAWTFTNV
+669 AAWTFTNLV
-677 TGDFRGAFPTGKLR
+677 GDVRGFVPTGKLR
-691 IAYGQTGQIPPVYST
+691 LAYGQTGQIPPVYST
-706 IGGLTT
+706 IGGLAT
-712 GSFVDGWVSDGLS
+712 GAFTDGWITDGLS

-730 LGGLTTSTLKA
+730 FGGLVTSTLKG

-750 KELEGGIDLALWRNY
+750 KELEGGFDLALWRNY
-765 ADIGI
+765 ADLGV
-770 TLYNSKTDGVILLTP
+770 TFYNSKTEGVILLTP

-802 RNTGTEL
+802 KNTGTEI

-819 VFGWDIGLQWGKN
+819 LFGWDVGLQFGRN

-837 DLAGSEYI
+837 DLAGSTYI
-845 DVAAGSFEGASGAAW
+845 DVAGGSFSGASGAAW

-868 RGFDFARCGLGLVID
+868 RGQDFARCGRALVINS
-883 AVDIDAGCGAG
+883 VDIDASCGAG
-894 AKKGALYIDASGF
+894 APAGALYLDASGF
-907 PIVDPT
+907 PVVDPT
-913 NRIISDPQPKWT
+913 QRIIADPQPKWT
-925 GSVRSAIQLWKN
+925 GSVRSSIQLWKN

-957 GALYFFGKAKDTE
+957 GALYFFGKAKETE
-970 LRNATVTFGTNYM
+970 FRDVTATFGTNYM
-983 PAHPGASGAVAG
+983 PAHPGASGVVAG
-995 PGAGTAVLLNQGWY
+995 PGVGQAVLIDQNWY
-1009 QGDGGGFGQ
+1009 QGDGGGFGE
-1018 VSAQFIEDGGFAK
+1018 VSAQFIEDASFAK

-1044 WLNRSFGFESVDLR
+1044 WLNRGFGFESVDLR
-1058 VAGRNLHTWTKYTG
+1058 IAGRNLHTWTKYDG

>member
-1 MRVDHAQHFPRAF
+1 
-14 GKSAGRKKGGEMRT
+14 MRT
-28 VRKLVYVFLPIAL
+28 VRKLVYAFLPIAL

-89 QVPSARAQGQTVTLT
+89 QVPSARAQGQTATLT

-114 AQITLTNGSTITQNF
+114 AQITLTNGSTISQNF
-129 TLGLNPFQ
+129 ALALNPFQ

-168 KSNENNV
+168 KSNESNI

-187 VSSQSGEPGASSYI
+187 VSSQSGEPGASSYL

-213 QPLFVVDGVPIDNTT
+213 QPLFVVDGVPVDNTT
-228 FSTTANTGGT
+228 YSTTANTGGT
-238 VTTNRAS
+238 VTPNRSS

-308 TTFGQGSG
+308 TTYGQGFG
-316 GNAPTCAARG
+316 EVGVTCPARG
-326 CRLASTSWGPTLA
+326 CRLGSTSWGPKLA
-339 AGTTV
+339 AGTPT

-353 NGTTADNTL
+353 NGTTAENTL

-379 TNQRGIIKGPS
+379 LNQRGIIKGPS

-446 NNNNWLDTISA
+446 NNQNWLDTISS

-527 YFADERLEALPLTS
+527 YYADERLEALPLTS

-563 IATATKTFTPNLG
+563 IATATRTFSPNFG

-584 LQSRHYKQLSD
+584 LQSRHYKQLFD

-669 AAWTFTNV
+669 AAWTFTNAV
-677 TGDFRGAFPTGKLR
+677 GDVNGIFPTGKLR

-725 TSQNG
+725 TSQAG
-730 LGGLTTSTLKA
+730 KGGLTTSTLKA
-741 QPNLGPEIS
+741 QPNLGPEVS

-770 TLYNSKTDGVILLTP
+770 TLYNSKTEGVILLTP

-802 RNTGTEL
+802 QNTGTEI

-819 VFGWDIGLQWGKN
+819 VIGWDIGLQWGKN

-883 AVDIDAGCGAG
+883 GVDIDAGCGSAP
-894 AKKGALYIDASGF
+894 KGALYIDASGF
-907 PIVDPT
+907 PITDPT

-925 GSVRSAIQLWKN
+925 GSVRSSIQLWKN

-970 LRNATVTFGTNYM
+970 NRYTDVIFGQNYM
-983 PAHPGASGAVAG
+983 PAHPGASGVVAG
-995 PGAGTAVLLNQGWY
+995 PGAGTQVFLDEGWY
-1009 QGDGGGFGQ
+1009 TDLGSGFGQ
-1018 VSAQFIEDGGFAK
+1018 VSAQFVEDGGYAK

-1058 VAGRNLHTWTKYTG
+1058 VAGRNLHTWTKYDG

>member
-1 MRVDHAQHFPRAF
+1 M
-14 GKSAGRKKGGEMRT
+14 ST
-28 VRKLVYVFLPIAL
+28 VRKFVNAFLPTFL
-41 LAPVALF
+41 LVPAALF
-48 AQATVSGR
+48 AQGTNISGR
-56 VLGASGEPL
+56 VVGASGEPL
-65 PSASVFIQG
+65 PSASVYIQG
-74 YGIGATTDADGSYSF
+74 MGAGTTTDANGSYSF
-89 QVPSARAQGQTVTLT
+89 TVPSARVQGQTATLT
-104 VRRIGYTSQN
+104 ARRIGYTQQN
-114 AQITLTNGSTITQNF
+114 VPVTLTPGDITHDF
-129 TLGLNPFQ
+129 ALGLNPFQ

-147 TTSTAEKLGNVRNSV
+147 TTTTAEKLGNVRNSV
-162 DSSLIR
+162 DSTLIR
-168 KSNENNV
+168 KSNETNV

-213 QPLFVVDGVPIDNTT
+213 QPLFVVDGVPVDNQTY
-228 FSTTANTGGT
+228 STTANTGGT
-238 VTTNRAS
+238 VAPNRAS

-281 SGHSGATKYSLQSNY
+281 SGHSGATKYSLTSNY

-301 THEVPLQ
+301 THAVPLQ
-308 TTFGQGSG
+308 TTYGQGFG
-316 GNAPTCAARG
+316 GVAAVCAGVG
-326 CRLASTSWGPTLA
+326 CRPTSGSWGAKLA
-339 AGTTV
+339 AGTPV
-344 YDHFGELFR
+344 YDHWGELFR
-353 NGTTADNTL
+353 NGVTGDNTL

-368 DRTLFYISGTT
+368 DRTLFYGSMTR
-379 TNQRGIIKGPS
+379 TNQRGILKGP
-390 NEYDRTSVRL
+390 NNDYDRTSVRL

-419 DTRGKFI
+419 DSRGDFV

-446 NNNNWLDTISA
+446 DNTKYLDS
-457 SPLLAL
+457 LGL
-463 HRSYRYPRPTA
+463 HRSYRYPRPSP
-474 TSESNPVGRG
+474 TSASNPVSRG

-489 FVLNR
+489 FVLYK
-494 DVADGAV
+494 DVATGAV
-501 GRTFGNLNAEY
+501 GRTFGNVNADY
-512 SPNDWFTLRETLGAD
+512 SPNDWFTVRETLGAD
-527 YFADERLEALPLTS
+527 YYADERLEALPLTS
-541 STFPQGQVNR
+541 SSFPAGQVNR

-563 IATATKTFTPNLG
+563 TATATRTFSSNLG
-576 GSLTLGNN
+576 GSLTLGHN
-584 LQSRHYKQLSD
+584 LQSKHYKQLFD

-601 APSPFQ
+601 APLPYQ
-607 LNNTIPANLQNTEF
+607 LNNTIPANLQNNEF
-621 ESLIHTQSYFAQATL
+621 ESLVHTQAYFGQATL

-647 VRNDGSSTFGASQ
+647 IRNDGSSTFGASQ

-669 AAWTFTNV
+669 AAWNFTQA
-677 TGDFRGAFPTGKLR
+677 TGDIRGMFPTGKLR

-706 IGGLTT
+706 IGGLVT
-712 GSFVDGWVSDGLS
+712 GAFVDGWVSDGLS

-730 LGGLTTSTLKA
+730 LGGLTTSTLKP

-750 KELEGGIDLALWRNY
+750 KELEGGIDLALYRNY

-802 RNTGTEL
+802 QNTGTEI

-814 PIQNP
+814 PLTTP
-819 VFGWDIGLQWGKN
+819 VVAWDIGLQFGKN

-868 RGFDFARCGLGLVID
+868 RGFDFARCGRALVID
-883 AVDIDAGCGAG
+883 GVDIDAGCGAS
-894 AKKGALYIDASGF
+894 AKPGALYLDASGF
-907 PIVDPT
+907 PITDPT

-925 GSVRSAIQLWKN
+925 GSLRSSIQLWKN
-937 LTFSGLLDIRRG
+937 LTFSGLLDVRKG

-957 GALYFFGKAKDTE
+957 GALTFFGKAAVTE
-970 LRNATVTFGTNYM
+970 NRYQTVTFGTNYM
-983 PAHPGASGAVAG
+983 PAHPGASGVVAG
-995 PGAGTAVLLNQGWY
+995 PGVGVPVVLDEGWY
-1009 QGDGGGFGQ
+1009 QDLGSGFGQ

-1031 LRELSLSYNLKTA
+1031 LRELSLSYNVKTDF
-1044 WLNRSFGFESVDLR
+1044 LNRSLGFESVDLR

>member
-1 MRVDHAQHFPRAF
+1 
-14 GKSAGRKKGGEMRT
+14 MRT
-28 VRKLVYVFLPIAL
+28 VRKLVYAFLPGLLLIPAAL
-41 LAPVALF
+41 W
-48 AQATVSGR
+48 AQGAVVSGQ

-65 PSASVFIQG
+65 SAASVYIQG
-74 YGIGATTDADGSYSF
+74 YGVGATSDADGRYSF
-89 QVPSARAQGQTVTLT
+89 QVPSARTQGQTATLT
-104 VRRIGYTSQN
+104 ARRIGYTSQN
-114 AQITLTNGSTITQNF
+114 TPITLSSGSINRDF
-129 TLGLNPFQ
+129 TLALNPFQ

-147 TTSTAEKLGNVRNSV
+147 TTTTAEKLGNVRNSV

-168 KSNENNV
+168 RSNETNI

-187 VSSQSGEPGASSYI
+187 VSAQSGEPGASSYI

-213 QPLFVVDGVPIDNTT
+213 QPLFVVDGVPVDNTT
-228 FSTTANTGGT
+228 YSTTANTGGT
-238 VTTNRAS
+238 VSANRAS
-245 DINPNDI
+245 DVNPNDI

-296 SVDHV
+296 ATDHV
-301 THEVPLQ
+301 THAVPLQ

-316 GNAPTCAARG
+316 GNPVSCAARG
-326 CRLASTSWGPTLA
+326 CRLGSGSYGPQLA
-339 AGTTV
+339 AGTPTF
-344 YDHFGELFR
+344 DHFGELFR

-362 TASGGN
+362 SASGGN
-368 DRTLFYISGTT
+368 DRTLFYISGTRT
-379 TNQRGIIKGPS
+379 SQTGIIKGPS

-400 KASHRITD
+400 KASHRLTD

-419 DTRGKFI
+419 DSRGKFI

-446 NNNNWLDTISA
+446 DNNHWLDTLSN

-512 SPNDWFTLRETLGAD
+512 SPNDWFTIRETLGTD
-527 YFADERLEALPLTS
+527 YYADERLEALPLTS
-541 STFPQGQVNR
+541 SSFPAGQVNR
-551 LDLINL
+551 LDLVNL

-563 IATATKTFTPNLG
+563 IATATKTFSPNFG

-584 LQSRHYKQLSD
+584 LQSRHYKQLFD

-601 APSPFQ
+601 APTPFQ
-607 LNNTIPANLQNTEF
+607 LDNTIPANLQSDEF
-621 ESLIHTQSYFAQATL
+621 ESLIHTQSYFGQATL
-636 DLFNQLYLTGG
+636 DLFNQLFLTGG

-669 AAWTFTNV
+669 AAWTIGNV
-677 TGDFRGAFPTGKLR
+677 IGDVRGFLPTSKVR

-712 GSFVDGWVSDGLS
+712 GSFVDGWVTDGLS
-725 TSQNG
+725 TSQAG
-730 LGGLTTSTLKA
+730 LGGLTTSTLRP

-750 KELEGGIDLALWRNY
+750 KELEGGFDLAFWRNY
-765 ADIGI
+765 ADIGV
-770 TLYNSKTDGVILLTP
+770 TFYNSKTEGVILLTP
-785 LAPST
+785 LPPST

-802 RNTGTEL
+802 KNTGTEI

-819 VFGWDIGLQWGKN
+819 TFGWDVGFQFGKN

-837 DLAGSEYI
+837 DLAGSDYI
-845 DVAAGSFEGASGAAW
+845 DVAGGSFSGASGAAW

-868 RGFDFARCGLGLVID
+868 RGFDFARCGRALVID
-883 AVDIDAGCGAG
+883 GVDIDAGCGAG
-894 AKKGALYIDASGF
+894 AAKDALYLEASGF

-913 NRIISDPQPKWT
+913 NRIISDPQPRYT
-925 GSVRSAIQLWKN
+925 GSVKSSVQLWKN
-937 LTFSGLLDIRRG
+937 LTFSGLLDVRKG
-949 GQIWNGTK
+949 GRIWNGTK

-970 LRNATVTFGTNYM
+970 FRNQTVQFGTNYM
-983 PAHPGASGAVAG
+983 PAHPGASGSVAG
-995 PGAGTAVLLNQGWY
+995 PGVGVDAVIDQSWY
-1009 QGDGGGFGQ
+1009 RGDGGGFGE
-1018 VSAQFIEDGGFAK
+1018 VSAQFIEDGSFAK

-1044 WLNRSFGFESVDLR
+1044 WLNRGFGFESVDLR